1 MDSAALITK
10 AEKLQALIHS
20 PEALVLPN
28 VWDAG
33 SARIVEE
40 AGFPVIATSSG
51 GIAWALG
58 YPDGENI
65 SRDEMLFMVQRI
77 IDVVDLPVTVDMEAG
92 YGETPEA
99 VADTVYATLKAGAV
113 GANIED
119 SSKRVEGH
127 QLLDFTLSV
136 ERIRAGKAAAD
147 AVGVPFVINARTD
160 GFYGGGDGNSFKET
174 VQRADAYFEAG
185 AGCVFI
191 PFVRDKDLIINLVK
205 AIDGP
210 INILTGS
217 ASPTIP
223 ELQEIGVARISI
235 GGLFSLMSYTHVRT
249 ACREIGNYGTYD
261 WAKGVIQHPDMNRL
275 MK

>member
-1 MDSAALITK
+1 MIGVTGASGFIGGHLLAQLGHAGFGIDLRSLDT
-10 AEKLQALIHS
+10 
-20 PEALVLPN
+20 PEALAAHLHENDCRTIVHLAGPLPGDP
-28 VWDAG
+28 DADG
-33 SARIVEE
+33 VALKLAQRIVGAVSMLDECHIIF
-40 AGFPVIATSSG
+40 ASS
-51 GIAWALG
+51 IRVH
-58 YPDGENI
+58 
-65 SRDEMLFMVQRI
+65 SRDEEVFGV
-77 IDVVDLPVTVDMEAG
+77 DSVVAPFDS
-92 YGETPEA
+92 YG
-99 VADTVYATLKAGAV
+99 
-113 GANIED
+113 
-119 SSKRVEGH
+119 
-127 QLLDFTLSV
+127 
-136 ERIRAGKAAAD
+136 AGKAAAD

-235 GGLFSLMSYTHVRT
+235 GGLFSLMSYTHVRR
-249 ACREIGNYGTYD
+249 ACREIGDQGTYD
-261 WAKGVIQHPDMNRL
+261 WAKGIMSHPEMNHL
-275 MK
+275 F